1 MLTTEIQED
10 THIGPVTLTAL
21 LVIDPDN
28 DFISDGGKL
37 WNRVKA
43 VAEANTARRSRNQML
58 VVVLRVNLPATAL
71 NYFTAKRLEINSP
84 GLQYVFS
91 VIGRLIVKFLQVFIF
106 CWLPANGV
114 R

>member
-10 THIGPVTLTAL
+10 TRIGPVTLTAL

-43 VAEANTARRSRNQML
+43 VAEANTARRSRRQML
-58 VVVLRVNLPATAL
+58 VVVLV
-71 NYFTAKRLEINSP
+71 LE
-84 GLQYVFS
+84 
-91 VIGRLIVKFLQVFIF
+91 
-106 CWLPANGV
+106 
-114 R
+114 